1 MILCKDVFSLVNA
14 DDFIDYKIA
23 SSNGFWKVWSE
34 IEEHHD
40 VELRNKIIGEINN
53 TLNQIKNMDV
63 VQNSPFTF
71 FFLESPLS
79 LNEIHPSHVHLV
91 HDSEIL
97 KFVDEL
103 NKGNKYIPDLMPHTF
118 ALSNQIISAKV
129 PEAYFVLFGDKLLP
143 NLLFDYMFALV
154 SNFNLKENDDAKKKM
169 QKFVY
174 DIANGKNED
183 EIQDILKTF
192 TSEAENLGWDFEK
205 LDNENEFIN
214 KYIENEKRET

>member
-1 MILCKDVFSLVNA
+1 MILCKDIFSLVNA

-34 IEEHHD
+34 IEEHHN

-63 VQNSPFTF
+63 IQNYPFTF
-71 FFLESPLS
+71 FFLENSLS
-79 LNEIHPSHVHLV
+79 WKNIKPSHVHLV
-91 HDSEIL
+91 NDQEIL
-97 KFVDEL
+97 KLAKEL
-103 NKGNKYIPDLMPHTF
+103 ENGNKYIPDLIPHTF
-118 ALSNQIISAKV
+118 ALSDQIISTKV
-129 PEAYFVLFGDKLLP
+129 PEPYLLFFGDKLLP
-143 NLLFDYMFALV
+143 NLLFDYMFSLV

-169 QKFVY
+169 QKFIY
-174 DIANGKNED
+174 DIAGGKSDD
-183 EIQDILKTF
+183 EIQNILTTF

-214 KYIENEKRET
+214 KYRENEKRET

>member
-1 MILCKDVFSLVNA
+1 
-14 DDFIDYKIA
+14 
-23 SSNGFWKVWSE
+23 
-34 IEEHHD
+34 
-40 VELRNKIIGEINN
+40 
-53 TLNQIKNMDV
+53 
-63 VQNSPFTF
+63 
-71 FFLESPLS
+71 
-79 LNEIHPSHVHLV
+79 
-91 HDSEIL
+91 
-97 KFVDEL
+97 
-103 NKGNKYIPDLMPHTF
+103 MPHTF

-174 DIANGKNED
+174 DIANGKSDD
-183 EIQDILKTF
+183 EIKDILQTF

-214 KYIENEKRET
+214 KYIENEKKRD